1 MGLTPQQVVSGLL
14 KRGVPQN
21 AALGFAGNGQIE
33 SGLDP
38 AINERNPLVKGSRGG
53 YGLMQW
59 TGPRRRQ
66 LEAFAGSKGRDVS
79 DPETQLD
86 FLAWELGNTEKGAA
100 QAIYAAKTPEEAAR
114 LVSERFLRPGI
125 PHLDARI
132 RATAE
137 ISGGVGA
144 SAAPISGGAGSD
156 TLAGGAGADTLGGG
170 DPVSEIMRMVE
181 ERKAAQAAQPQQPT
195 PAEVYQQAAQAPQ
208 AALETPDLAAVLEMA
223 MQRRAAAQQ
232 PQQVDYMPPPPDYGG
247 QTPAT
252 VRQTSNLRGEVSSD
266 ILGIAGQAAKGAVFG
281 GGPVQTPASIPLGI
295 GGVNVPI
302 PGEVR
307 TLADIAGNAGT
318 AAAAGLGG
326 AFNYGVGALGDIG
339 VAIGADP
346 GSTARL
352 VRDVTAMPEA
362 FAGSPGSLSRPAAV
376 ARGGRAVA
384 AAPEALPIA
393 SRVEPTVASI
403 AKPAAA
409 IAKEPLDA
417 AAVGEL
423 VRKASSGGLGSKK
436 ATVALAAEA
445 RVNPEAAAA
454 AERLGLDLP
463 ADVLSDHT
471 QIREA
476 VGLTR
481 SVAGS
486 EASAAWRDTVVK
498 AVDRAD
504 EVMAEIDG
512 SPDLSSISDRVK
524 RSLTA
529 SRDDLAAQ
537 ADTLYSQ
544 VDGAIPRNS
553 QIQPDNVVS
562 ALNGAISD
570 LGGVAGLSPA
580 EAKLFKM
587 VTDPDQPVTYE
598 RLMREKRL
606 IGKALAGMQGPY
618 GDADS
623 ALLNK
628 LYGAMAEDQLASV
641 ERIGGPDLRANL
653 ELANGIYSKKKALEG
668 SIVDAFG
675 KDLEGSV
682 ASKLRI
688 AITQGAKGDDANL
701 NRILAVVPKDLR
713 AEAIASA
720 ISSVTRSTSG
730 AAEGSFGFAQYAKTY
745 RGLRQNS
752 GVYATIAKELGP
764 EKTAI
769 MQDLYVLSKKIT
781 DARANVLSTGKA
793 NQALAQAM
801 TAEGIVEKVF
811 NAGPVRAAR
820 GAAGGAAGMAA
831 GGGLGGTIGAAIA
844 SGKIGKNRMAAAS
857 QLFASEQFQRLA
869 IEAATTGAVA
879 PATVKATANSPIF
892 RAWAKTNK
900 INDPQAWLLG
910 AVASN
915 QAAKE
920 GQQK

>member
-1 MGLTPQQVVSGLL
+1 MQFSKSLTGPTKINSAIEQAAMRHGVSPDAM
-14 KRGVPQN
+14 RVI
-21 AALGFAGNGQIE
+21 AQIE
-33 SGLDP
+33 SGG
-38 AINERNPLVKGSRGG
+38 NPYAKNPKSSAGG
-53 YGLMQW
+53 LFQFIDSTAKQYGLKDKFNI
-59 TGPRRRQ
+59 
-66 LEAFAGSKGRDVS
+66 EAAADAGARLARDNAASLRSVLGRDPSVG
-79 DPETQLD
+79 ELY
-86 FLAWELGNTEKGAA
+86 LAHQQGAGG
-100 QAIYAAKTPEEAAR
+100 AR
-114 LVSERFLRPGI
+114 ALLSNPN
-125 PHLDARI
+125 ARAVDI
-132 RATAE
+132 
-137 ISGGVGA
+137 VGA
-144 SAAPISGGAGSD
+144 DAVRLNGGRADMTAGEFAKIWTRKADKLTGGAGDAAIAGGSGSDDLSDIDAFLGITPPDTTTPDAPASD
-156 TLAGGAGADTLGGG
+156 TGKGQAIPASTLASDYAAGGSMDLSDIDAFLGVAPTTGA
-170 DPVSEIMRMVE
+170 PPP
-181 ERKAAQAAQPQQPT
+181 AQA
-195 PAEVYQQAAQAPQ
+195 
-208 AALETPDLAAVLEMA
+208 
-223 MQRRAAAQQ
+223 
-232 PQQVDYMPPPPDYGG
+232 DYMPPPPDYGG

-252 VRQTSNLRGEVSSD
+252 APQPPNFRGEGSADMFSA
-266 ILGIAGQAAKGAVFG
+266 AGQAARGMFTG
-281 GGPVQTPASIPLGI
+281 QGPVQTPPSIPLGI
-295 GGVNVPI
+295 GGVNIPI
-302 PGEVR
+302 PAPSR
-307 TLADIAGNAGT
+307 ALADFAGNAGV
-318 AAAAGLGG
+318 ALAAGLGG
-326 AFNYGVGALGDIG
+326 AYNYGVGAVGDAAVALG
-339 VAIGADP
+339 ASP
-346 GSTARL
+346 GSTGRL

-362 FAGSPGSLSRPAAV
+362 FAGSPGSLSLPSAV
-376 ARGGRAVA
+376 AREGRAVDA
-384 AAPEALPIA
+384 
-393 SRVEPTVASI
+393 I

-409 IAKEPLDA
+409 IRKAPLDA
-417 AAVGEL
+417 NAVGEL
-423 VRKASSGGLGSKK
+423 VRKASGGGLGSKK
-436 ATVALAAEA
+436 ATVSLAAEA

-471 QIREA
+471 QIKEA

-486 EASAAWRDTVVK
+486 EASATWRDTIVK

-504 EVMAEIDG
+504 EIMGEIDG

-529 SRDDLAAQ
+529 SRDDLATQ

-544 VDGAIPRNS
+544 VDRAIPRNS
-553 QIQPDNVVS
+553 QIQPNNVVS

-570 LGGVAGLSPA
+570 LGGISGLSPA

-587 VTDPDQPVTYE
+587 LTDPDQPITYE

-606 IGKALAGMQGPY
+606 IGKAIAGMQGPY

-628 LYGAMAEDQLASV
+628 LYGAMAEDQLVNVA
-641 ERIGGPDLRANL
+641 RIGGADLRANL

-720 ISSVTRSTSG
+720 ISSVTRSTAG
-730 AAEGSFGFAQYAKTY
+730 AADGAFGFAQYAKTY

-764 EKTAI
+764 DKTAI

-781 DARANVLSTGKA
+781 DARANVLTTGKA
-793 NQALAQAM
+793 NQALVQSM
-801 TAEGIVEKVF
+801 TAEGIVEKIF
-811 NAGPVRAAR
+811 NAGPVRTVR
-820 GAAGGAAGMAA
+820 GSAGAAAGMAA
-831 GGGLGGTIGAAIA
+831 GGGIGGTIGAAIA
-844 SGKIGKNRMAAAS
+844 SGKVGKNRMAAAS
-857 QLFASEQFQRLA
+857 QLFASEQFQRMA
-869 IEAATTGAVA
+869 IEAATTGAVT
-879 PATVKATANSPIF
+879 PATVKSTANSPVF

-915 QAAKE
+915 QASKE
-920 GQQK
+920 GQPK